1 LAETKGAMVSQEETD
16 RIQQQ
21 HEGELQ
27 TESNELD
34 ASELR
39 YRQLVNAVV
48 DYAIFQLDSEGNVT
62 SWNPGARRI
71 KGYSEDE
78 ILGKHFSSFY
88 TDEDRAAGVPAA
100 ALKQAA
106 ETGRF
111 EAEGRR
117 VRKDGTTFW
126 ASVVIDRIQ
135 DTSGKLIGFAKVT
148 RDVTERVEAQ
158 RRLRETEEQL
168 AAAQKL
174 EAVGQ
179 LSGGIAHDFN
189 NLLMIVLGN
198 LETIQKHVRQGS
210 LEPALLRA
218 VNNSI
223 RGAQRASTLT
233 NRLLAFSRRQAL
245 NPKPLNVNRFLA
257 GLQDFLQRTIGEQV
271 EIEIV
276 GGAGLWEVEVDVAHL
291 ESAIVNLAI
300 NSRDAM
306 PQGGKLTIEGANIF
320 VDEIYHRKN
329 PDIAPG
335 QYVLVSVSDTGEG
348 MPPETVA
355 HAFEPFFTTKELGR
369 GTGLGLSQVYGF
381 VKQSGGNVKIYS
393 EVGQGTTVKM
403 YFPRYFG
410 KGIEQ
415 EEVDE
420 GLDSGAETILVVE
433 DDEDLR
439 VYLSDILR
447 SLDYRLMVAVDGN
460 KALEMISSEQ
470 QRIDLLLTDIV
481 MPGMSG
487 RQLADEARRLLPDL
501 KVLYMTGYSRNAVV
515 HQGRLDEGVDLLQK
529 PVSQAELAHRIRM
542 VLDRPK
548 GSKKR

>member
-1 LAETKGAMVSQEETD
+1 MVVSQEETD

-21 HEGELQ
+21 HNSELR
-27 TESNELD
+27 TASDPLE

-48 DYAIFQLDSEGNVT
+48 DYAIFQLDTEGNVT
-62 SWNPGARRI
+62 SWNSGAHRI
-71 KGYSEDE
+71 KGYTEDE
-78 ILGKHFSSFY
+78 IIGKHFSSFY
-88 TDEDRAAGVPAA
+88 TEEDRADGVPAKV
-100 ALKQAA
+100 LKQAS

-117 VRKDGTTFW
+117 VRKDGSKFW
-126 ASVVIDRIQ
+126 ASVVIDPIR
-135 DTSGKLIGFAKVT
+135 DSSGKLVGYAKVT
-148 RDVTERVEAQ
+148 RDITEKMEAQ
-158 RRLRETEEQL
+158 QRLKETQQQL

-198 LETIQKHVRQGS
+198 LETIQRYVHQGS
-210 LEPALLRA
+210 EPALSRA
-218 VNNSI
+218 VNNAI

-245 NPKPLNVNRFLA
+245 DPKPLNVNRFLT

-271 EIEIV
+271 EIETV
-276 GGAGLWEVEVDVAHL
+276 GGAGLWEVELDVAHL

-306 PQGGKLTIEGANIF
+306 PHGGKLTIEGSNTF
-320 VDEIYHRKN
+320 VDEVYHRKN
-329 PDIAPG
+329 PEILPG
-335 QYVLVSVSDTGEG
+335 QYVVISVSDTGMG
-348 MPPETVA
+348 MPPETIA

-393 EVGQGTTVKM
+393 EVGQGTTVRM
-403 YFPRYFG
+403 YFPRFSG
-410 KGIEQ
+410 KGIREEQ
-415 EEVDE
+415 IDE
-420 GLDSGAETILVVE
+420 TLDSGAETILVVE

-439 VYLSDILR
+439 SYLSEILR
-447 SLDYRLMVAVDGN
+447 GLEYRLLVASSGSA
-460 KALEMISSEQ
+460 ALEIISSQ
-470 QRIDLLLTDIV
+470 QERIDLLLTDIV
-481 MPGMSG
+481 MPGMDG
-487 RQLADEARRLLPDL
+487 RQLADEARKMLPEL
-501 KVLYMTGYSRNAVV
+501 KVLYMTGYSRNAVI

-529 PVSQAELAHRIRM
+529 PVSQAELAHKIRM

-548 GSKKR
+548 HLKKR

>member
-1 LAETKGAMVSQEETD
+1 VSQEETD

-21 HEGELQ
+21 HDSEMQ
-27 TESNELD
+27 SASTSLD

-48 DYAIFQLDSEGNVT
+48 DYAIFQLDIEGHVT
-62 SWNPGARRI
+62 SWNSGARRI
-71 KGYSEDE
+71 KGYSEAE

-88 TDEDRAAGVPAA
+88 TDEDRAAGVPAS

-111 EAEGRR
+111 EAEGHR
-117 VRKDGTTFW
+117 VRKDGTKFW
-126 ASVVIDRIQ
+126 ASVVIDPIH
-135 DTSGKLIGFAKVT
+135 DAFGDLVGFAKVT
-148 RDVTERVEAQ
+148 RDITERVEAQ
-158 RRLRETEEQL
+158 RRLKETEEKL

-210 LEPALLRA
+210 VEPALSRA
-218 VNNSI
+218 VTNAI

-257 GLQDFLQRTIGEQV
+257 GLQDFLQRTIGEHV
-271 EIEIV
+271 EIETV
-276 GGAGLWEVEVDVAHL
+276 GGAGLWEVEVDIAHL

-300 NSRDAM
+300 NARDAM

-320 VDEIYHRKN
+320 VDEVYHRKN
-329 PDIAPG
+329 PDTLPG
-335 QYVLVSVSDTGEG
+335 QYVVVSVSDTGEG
-348 MPPETVA
+348 MSPETVA

-410 KGIEQ
+410 DGAKEEQ
-415 EEVDE
+415 VDQSF
-420 GLDSGAETILVVE
+420 DSGAETILIVE

-447 SLDYRLMVAVDGN
+447 SLDYRLLVASDGSG
-460 KALEMISSEQ
+460 ALAIISSEQ
-470 QRIDLLLTDIV
+470 ERIDLLLTDIV
-481 MPGMSG
+481 MPGMNG
-487 RQLADEARRLLPDL
+487 RQLADEARKLLPDL

-529 PVSQAELAHRIRM
+529 PVSQAELAHKIRM

-548 GSKKR
+548 GSKKP

>member
-1 LAETKGAMVSQEETD
+1 
-16 RIQQQ
+16 
-21 HEGELQ
+21 
-27 TESNELD
+27 
-34 ASELR
+34 LR

-218 VNNSI
+218 V
-223 RGAQRASTLT
+223 TML
-233 NRLLAFSRRQAL
+233 
-245 NPKPLNVNRFLA
+245 
-257 GLQDFLQRTIGEQV
+257 
-271 EIEIV
+271 
-276 GGAGLWEVEVDVAHL
+276 
-291 ESAIVNLAI
+291 
-300 NSRDAM
+300 
-306 PQGGKLTIEGANIF
+306 
-320 VDEIYHRKN
+320 
-329 PDIAPG
+329 
-335 QYVLVSVSDTGEG
+335 
-348 MPPETVA
+348 
-355 HAFEPFFTTKELGR
+355 
-369 GTGLGLSQVYGF
+369 
-381 VKQSGGNVKIYS
+381 S
-393 EVGQGTTVKM
+393 EVPNV
-403 YFPRYFG
+403 R
-410 KGIEQ
+410 
-415 EEVDE
+415 
-420 GLDSGAETILVVE
+420 
-433 DDEDLR
+433 
-439 VYLSDILR
+439 LR
-447 SLDYRLMVAVDGN
+447 SR
-460 KALEMISSEQ
+460 
-470 QRIDLLLTDIV
+470 
-481 MPGMSG
+481 
-487 RQLADEARRLLPDL
+487 
-501 KVLYMTGYSRNAVV
+501 TGYWPFRV
-515 HQGRLDEGVDLLQK
+515 GRHSIQN
-529 PVSQAELAHRIRM
+529 R
-542 VLDRPK
+542 
-548 GSKKR
+548 